1 MKRLAFVLSIGVLA
15 GMVGYWSPGFG
26 QEQTNEPPA
35 GTLHDGSAFRFERIT
50 DDIYH
55 VRGAGTM
62 SVGSN
67 SVVIIN
73 EEDVLLV
80 DSNSTP
86 AAAWVL
92 REELRAITTKPVK
105 YVVNTHFHF
114 DHAHGNQIW
123 GPDVELIGHEFT
135 REALSD
141 AEAIFAS
148 RTYQGFTGNV
158 PSRIDGLRARIDA
171 EQDPVA
177 RTRLESQL
185 QVQESYRDALAEV
198 NPTPPRITLDRKM
211 TLFWGGREIQ
221 LMFLGRGHTGG
232 DLVVYLP
239 EEQVLCSGDLLVENL
254 VYMGDGYVD
263 EWADTLDELRSFDYD
278 RILPGHGASFTGTQ
292 KIDNFQD
299 YLRDFWTKATALRS
313 QGLSAEQ
320 AAERIDMTNHRA
332 NYGNLRGPGVD
343 VREML
348 RAYERMDEPENR

>member
-1 MKRLAFVLSIGVLA
+1 MKRLALGLSVSILA
-15 GMVGYWSPGFG
+15 ALVGYWSPGFS
-26 QEQTNEPPA
+26 QQRANESPA
-35 GTLHDGSAFRFERIT
+35 GTIHEGAAFRFERIA

-73 EEDVLLV
+73 DEDVLLV

-92 REELRAITTKPVK
+92 REELRTITEKPVK

-141 AEAIFAS
+141 ADAIFAS
-148 RTYQGFTGNV
+148 RTYQGFTGGV
-158 PSRIDGLRARIDA
+158 PARVEDLRRRVNA
-171 EQDPVA
+171 EQDPDA
-177 RTRLESQL
+177 KARLEAQL
-185 QVQESYRDALAEV
+185 QVQESYQDALAEV
-198 NPTPPRITLDRKM
+198 SPTPPRVTLDRKM
-211 TLFWGGREIQ
+211 TLYRGGREIQ

-239 EEQVLCSGDLLVENL
+239 DEQILCSGDLLVENL

-263 EWADTLDELRSFDYD
+263 EWDDTLDQFRGLDYE
-278 RILPGHGASFTGTQ
+278 ITLPGHGAPFTGTD
-292 KIDNFQD
+292 KIDNFQA
-299 YLRDFWTKATALRS
+299 YLRDFWSKATALRS

-320 AAERIDMTNHRA
+320 AAERIDMTNHST

-348 RAYERMDEPENR
+348 RAYERMEELENR